1 MMIFSEI
8 LVLFLALVIAI
19 TLVLMLKKLFFGKQ
33 TKIQIDKKVNSR
45 ELFESVGSETSDQK
59 TNEQENS
66 LESIEDEILNTD
78 LNENDSVSIQ
88 PEMLTL
94 HLQNSEDSKF
104 SYDELKKFLGAS
116 SLEYVDE
123 GGWFKV
129 SLEEDDSFLLVNGLN
144 PGKFIPEENLIET
157 PILTLIYSL
166 KSKTNS
172 VSAFSKMIEIT
183 QLLSENFD
191 SEILDSDRN
200 ILTKQMVDHYS
211 QIAEEFDLNNL
222 T

>member
-8 LVLFLALVIAI
+8 LVLFLALVISI
-19 TLVLMLKKLFFGKQ
+19 TLILMLRKLFFGKQ

-59 TNEQENS
+59 INEQENS

-78 LNENDSVSIQ
+78 LNENDSVSSQ

-94 HLQNSEDSKF
+94 HLQNNEDSKF
-104 SYDELKKFLGAS
+104 SYDEIKKFLGAS

-144 PGKFIPEENLIET
+144 PGKFIPEEDLIET

>member
-59 TNEQENS
+59 IKEQENS
-66 LESIEDEILNTD
+66 LETIEDEILNTD
-78 LNENDSVSIQ
+78 LNENDSASIQ

-104 SYDELKKFLGAS
+104 SYDEIKKFLGAS

-166 KSKTNS
+166 KSKANS
-172 VSAFSKMIEIT
+172 VSAFTKMIEIT

>member
-59 TNEQENS
+59 INEQENS

-78 LNENDSVSIQ
+78 LNENDSASIQ

>member
-59 TNEQENS
+59 IKEQENS
-66 LESIEDEILNTD
+66 LETIEDEILNTD
-78 LNENDSVSIQ
+78 LNENDSASIQ

-166 KSKTNS
+166 KSKANS
-172 VSAFSKMIEIT
+172 VSAFTKMIEIT
-183 QLLSENFD
+183 QLLYHG
-191 SEILDSDRN
+191 
-200 ILTKQMVDHYS
+200 Q
-211 QIAEEFDLNNL
+211 
-222 T
+222 

>member
-59 TNEQENS
+59 INEQENS

-78 LNENDSVSIQ
+78 LNENDSVSSQ

-166 KSKTNS
+166 KSKANS
-172 VSAFSKMIEIT
+172 VSAFTKMIEIT

>member
-19 TLVLMLKKLFFGKQ
+19 TLVLMLRKLFFGRQ

-45 ELFESVGSETSDQK
+45 ELFEPVGSEPIK
-59 TNEQENS
+59 EKIHEENIPS
-66 LESIEDEILNTD
+66 EKYEEETLNQDLEETD
-78 LNENDSVSIQ
+78 IVTEN
-88 PEMLTL
+88 PKMLTL
-94 HLQNSEDSKF
+94 HIQNNEDSKF
-104 SYDELKKFLGAS
+104 SYDGIKEFLGS
-116 SLEYVDE
+116 NDIKFSDE
-123 GGWFKV
+123 GGWFKIF
-129 SLEEDDSFLLVNGLN
+129 LEEADSFLFVNGLN
-144 PGKFIPEENLIET
+144 PGKFIPEEDLLET
-157 PILTLIYSL
+157 PIMTLIYAF
-166 KSKTNS
+166 KNKANS

-183 QLLSENFD
+183 QFIAEHFE

>member
-45 ELFESVGSETSDQK
+45 ELFESVGSEISDQK
-59 TNEQENS
+59 NKEQENS

-94 HLQNSEDSKF
+94 HLQNSVDSKF
-104 SYDELKKFLGAS
+104 SYDEIKKFLGES

-129 SLEEDDSFLLVNGLN
+129 SLEENDSFLLVNGLN

>member
-8 LVLFLALVIAI
+8 LVLFLALVISI
-19 TLVLMLKKLFFGKQ
+19 TLILMLRKLFFGKQ
-33 TKIQIDKKVNSR
+33 IKIQIDKKVNSR

-59 TNEQENS
+59 INEQENS

-78 LNENDSVSIQ
+78 LNENDSVSSQ

-94 HLQNSEDSKF
+94 HLQNNEDSKF
-104 SYDELKKFLGAS
+104 SYDEIKKFLGAS

>member
-19 TLVLMLKKLFFGKQ
+19 TLVLMLRKLFFGKQ
-33 TKIQIDKKVNSR
+33 SKIQIDKKVNSR

-66 LESIEDEILNTD
+66 VESIEDEILNTD
-78 LNENDSVSIQ
+78 LNENDSVSSQ
-88 PEMLTL
+88 PEILTL
-94 HLQNSEDSKF
+94 HLQNNEDSKF
-104 SYDELKKFLGAS
+104 SYDEIKKFLGAS

>member
-8 LVLFLALVIAI
+8 LVLFLALVIAT
-19 TLVLMLKKLFFGKQ
+19 TLVLMLRKLFFGRQ

-45 ELFESVGSETSDQK
+45 QLFEPVGSEPTKERIHEKNISA
-59 TNEQENS
+59 ENY
-66 LESIEDEILNTD
+66 EEEILNQD
-78 LNENDSVSIQ
+78 LEEMDIVTEN
-88 PEMLTL
+88 PKMLTL
-94 HLQNSEDSKF
+94 HIQNNEDSKF
-104 SYDELKKFLGAS
+104 SYDGIKEFLVSNDIKFS
-116 SLEYVDE
+116 DE
-123 GGWFKV
+123 GGWFKIF
-129 SLEEDDSFLLVNGLN
+129 LEEADSFLFVNGLN
-144 PGKFIPEENLIET
+144 PGKFIPGEGLLET
-157 PILTLIYSL
+157 PIMTLIYAL
-166 KSKTNS
+166 KNKTNS

-183 QLLSENFD
+183 QFIAEHFE

>member
-8 LVLFLALVIAI
+8 LVLFLALVISI
-19 TLVLMLKKLFFGKQ
+19 TLILMLRKLFFGKQ

-59 TNEQENS
+59 INEQENS

-78 LNENDSVSIQ
+78 LNENDSVSSQ

>member
-8 LVLFLALVIAI
+8 LVLFLALVISI
-19 TLVLMLKKLFFGKQ
+19 TLILMLRKLFFGKQ

-59 TNEQENS
+59 INEQENS

-78 LNENDSVSIQ
+78 LNETDSVSSQ

-94 HLQNSEDSKF
+94 HLQNNEDSKF

-129 SLEEDDSFLLVNGLN
+129 SLQEDDSFLLVNGLN

>member
-19 TLVLMLKKLFFGKQ
+19 TLVLMLRKLFFGRQ
-33 TKIQIDKKVNSR
+33 IKIQIDKKVNSR
-45 ELFESVGSETSDQK
+45 ELFESVGSEPTKEKILEQNTSA
-59 TNEQENS
+59 ENYEEEVS
-66 LESIEDEILNTD
+66 NQDLKEIDIVT
-78 LNENDSVSIQ
+78 EN
-88 PEMLTL
+88 PKMLTL
-94 HLQNSEDSKF
+94 HIQNNEDSKF
-104 SYDELKKFLGAS
+104 SYDGIKDFLGS
-116 SLEYVDE
+116 NDINFSDE
-123 GGWFKV
+123 GGWFKIF
-129 SLEEDDSFLLVNGLN
+129 LEEADSFLFVNGLN
-144 PGKFIPEENLIET
+144 PGKFIPEEDLLET
-157 PILTLIYSL
+157 PIMTLIYAF
-166 KSKTNS
+166 KNKANS

-183 QLLSENFD
+183 QLIAEHFE

>member
-1 MMIFSEI
+1 MIFSEI
-8 LVLFLALVIAI
+8 LVLFLALVISI
-19 TLVLMLKKLFFGKQ
+19 TLILMLRKLFFGKQ

-59 TNEQENS
+59 INEQENS

-78 LNENDSVSIQ
+78 LNENDSVSSQ

-94 HLQNSEDSKF
+94 HLQNNEDSKF
-104 SYDELKKFLGAS
+104 SYDEIKKFLGAS

>member
-8 LVLFLALVIAI
+8 LVLFLALVVAI
-19 TLVLMLKKLFFGKQ
+19 TLVLMLRKLFFGRQ

-45 ELFESVGSETSDQK
+45 ELFEPVGSEPIK
-59 TNEQENS
+59 EKIHEENIPA
-66 LESIEDEILNTD
+66 EKYEEEILNQDLEETD
-78 LNENDSVSIQ
+78 IVTEN
-88 PEMLTL
+88 PKMLTL
-94 HLQNSEDSKF
+94 HIQNNEDSKF
-104 SYDELKKFLGAS
+104 SYDGIKEFLSSNDIKFN
-116 SLEYVDE
+116 DE
-123 GGWFKV
+123 GGWFKIF
-129 SLEEDDSFLLVNGLN
+129 LEEADSFLFVNGLN
-144 PGKFIPEENLIET
+144 PGKFIPEEGLLET
-157 PILTLIYSL
+157 PIMTLIYSF
-166 KSKTNS
+166 KIKANS

-183 QLLSENFD
+183 QFIAEHFE

>member
-8 LVLFLALVIAI
+8 LVLFLALVISI
-19 TLVLMLKKLFFGKQ
+19 TLILMLRKLFFGKQ

-59 TNEQENS
+59 INEQENS

-78 LNENDSVSIQ
+78 LNETDSVSSQ

-94 HLQNSEDSKF
+94 HLQNNEDSKF
-104 SYDELKKFLGAS
+104 SYDEIKKFLGAS